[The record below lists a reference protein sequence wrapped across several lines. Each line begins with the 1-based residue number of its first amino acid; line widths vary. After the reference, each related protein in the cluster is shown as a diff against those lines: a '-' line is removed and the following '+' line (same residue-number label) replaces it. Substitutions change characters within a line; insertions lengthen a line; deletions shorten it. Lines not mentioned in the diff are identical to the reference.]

1 MFEKNIVP
9 FFILASIVLILDSV
23 YLTLAKNTY
32 NTLVKKVQGADI
44 SLSLLPTL
52 FDYFLIIFS
61 IYYFIILK
69 NGSIKDAMILG
80 FCIYGIFDLT
90 NMAIFNK
97 YRGTIVYVDMIWGAI
112 LYGTSSYILKTFF

>member
-9 FFILASIVLILDSV
+9 FFILASIVLVLDGI

-32 NTLVKKVQGADI
+32 NKLVRKVQGADI

-52 FDYFLIIFS
+52 ADYLLIIFS

-69 NGSIKDAMILG
+69 NASIKDAMILG